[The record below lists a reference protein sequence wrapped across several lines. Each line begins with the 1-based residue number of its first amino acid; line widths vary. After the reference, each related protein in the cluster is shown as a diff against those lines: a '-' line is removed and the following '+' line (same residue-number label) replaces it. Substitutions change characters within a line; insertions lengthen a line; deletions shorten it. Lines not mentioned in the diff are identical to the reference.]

1 MGGSSF
7 ARRLGSSYRG
17 AVRSGV
23 LFYRV
28 IDPNDIEPDEGDSHG
43 MSVRA
48 GGIIEQWFG
57 VIGLWLANS

>member
-1 MGGSSF
+1 
-7 ARRLGSSYRG
+7 
-17 AVRSGV
+17 
-23 LFYRV
+23 
-28 IDPNDIEPDEGDSHG
+28 